1 MDGTDDRIQIL
12 VLCYQGQCYRFTMY
26 HYPSNRCSRILAYP
40 LDLLLDPLWI
50 DHAKADSVSSP
61 SHGPVSKADL

>member
-1 MDGTDDRIQIL
+1 
-12 VLCYQGQCYRFTMY
+12 MY

-50 DHAKADSVSSP
+50 DYAQAD
-61 SHGPVSKADL
+61 PVSPLYSNIGQS